1 MPWPRT
7 GERGI
12 FTRGS
17 VNSQFN
23 AYICRH
29 TVPCQLATSD
39 RDPGREDGCHRKDR
53 LRRRHSLAL
62 SGSSA
67 PSGLVHGREGGAGG
81 SKGLRGNERAPLGAH
96 PPGFLPPGGTRG
108 HPWGLTLPGPFPT
121 RPCVHRGGCP
131 GDRAPPSRRGT
142 IRTGGGGR
150 SPNTGR
156 DASSDLII
164 LTLAASRPGFLSE
177 PTFRG
182 VMSAIRA
189 MSMREGSFSTCFAR
203 VRRVPGRPGAPMHP
217 YQTGEGFSCR
227 TPSANGTA
235 AAKTAFGSRPW

>member
-108 HPWGLTLPGPFPT
+108 HPWGLTPPGSFLQGEREGTPGGSPS
-121 RPCVHRGGCP
+121 RVHSQH
-131 GDRAPPSRRGT
+131 DRAYT
-142 IRTGGGGR
+142 EGGGR
-150 SPNTGR
+150 EGGR
-156 DASSDLII
+156 LQ
-164 LTLAASRPGFLSE
+164 
-177 PTFRG
+177 
-182 VMSAIRA
+182 
-189 MSMREGSFSTCFAR
+189 REGSRSER
-203 VRRVPGRPGAPMHP
+203 GGVGALPI
-217 YQTGEGFSCR
+217 R
-227 TPSANGTA
+227 AGTLRL
-235 AAKTAFGSRPW
+235 T